1 MKIMDSKIKHLI
13 QLALS
18 EDIGQ
23 GDITSDA
30 LVEDILSGKA
40 VIVAKQDGILAG
52 LEVAKTVFHIVN
64 PKIIFSSLIE
74 DGEKIKKGDEVAL
87 IQGKAKSILSAER
100 TALNFLQRLSGIA
113 TLTSKYVEKVKGT
126 KVKIL
131 DTRKTTPGLRIME
144 KYAVKTGGGGN
155 HRMGLFDMVL
165 IKDNHVK
172 ATGGISEAIKI
183 AKSKHGKKTI
193 EVEVRN
199 LNEVKEAIESKPDWI
214 MLDNMI
220 TPEIKKAVDLIRS
233 SSPDIKIEASGGINL
248 KNVRKIALTKV
259 DFISV
264 GALTHSAP
272 ALDLSLILID
282 P

>member
-1 MKIMDSKIKHLI
+1 MKILDSNIKCLI

-18 EDIGQ
+18 EDIGR

-30 LVEDILSGKA
+30 LVEDILTGKA
-40 VIVAKQDGILAG
+40 VIVAKDVGILAG
-52 LEVAKTVFHIVN
+52 LEVAKTVFQMVN

-74 DGEKIKKGDEVAL
+74 DGEKIKKGDKVAL
-87 IQGKAKSILSAER
+87 IQGKVKSILSAER
-100 TALNFLQRLSGIA
+100 TVLNFLQRLSGIA

-131 DTRKTTPGLRIME
+131 DTRKTTPGLRILE
-144 KYAVKTGGGGN
+144 KYAVKTGGGEN
-155 HRMGLFDMVL
+155 HRMGLFDMIL
-165 IKDNHVK
+165 IKDNHIK
-172 ATGGISEAIKI
+172 AAGGISEAIKI
-183 AKSKHGKKTI
+183 AKSKYGKKTI

-214 MLDNMI
+214 MLDNMKI
-220 TPEIKKAVDLIRS
+220 EDMKKAVRIIRS
-233 SSPDIKIEASGGINL
+233 TNSHIKIEASGGVNL
-248 KNVRKIALTKV
+248 GNVRKIALTKV

-272 ALDLSLILID
+272 ALDLSLILVES
-282 P
+282 